1 MKNLMTELTEKDID
15 SFDYDDITKK
25 DLKRERDK
33 IFFLIGNKLDKFER
47 KHARENNYLEI
58 EILLKKMKMDGTL
71 K

>member
-25 DLKRERDK
+25 DLKRKRETVFLFINDK
-33 IFFLIGNKLDKFER
+33 LNKFEK
-47 KHARENNYLEI
+47 KHAKENNYLEI